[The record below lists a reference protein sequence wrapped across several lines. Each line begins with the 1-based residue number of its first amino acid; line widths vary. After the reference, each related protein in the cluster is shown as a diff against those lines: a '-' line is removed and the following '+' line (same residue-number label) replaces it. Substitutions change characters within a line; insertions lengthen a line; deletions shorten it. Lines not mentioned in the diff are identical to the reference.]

1 MLLTVRCQSLW
12 RTTEK
17 NNELLFQNAKAYQQ
31 SVQDN
36 RKQMHFF
43 VLDSFAKTDLESKM
57 FQVGLCYYKG
67 DTHYAVDPNNMVLNC
82 VGPHICGSFLTDV
95 GICFGQFLKIEIS

>member
-1 MLLTVRCQSLW
+1 MPKHT
-12 RTTEK
+12 
-17 NNELLFQNAKAYQQ
+17 NNLF
-31 SVQDN
+31 VQDN

-67 DTHYAVDPNNMVLNC
+67 DIDYAVDPNNMVLNYI
-82 VGPHICGSFLTDV
+82 GPHICGSFLTGV
-95 GICFGQFLKIEIS
+95 EIFFGQFLKIEIS